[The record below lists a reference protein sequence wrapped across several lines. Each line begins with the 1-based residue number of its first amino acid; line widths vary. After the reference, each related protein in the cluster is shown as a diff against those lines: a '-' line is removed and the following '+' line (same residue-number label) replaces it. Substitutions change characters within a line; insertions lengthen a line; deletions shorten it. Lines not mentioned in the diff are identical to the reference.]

1 MKYPA
6 ICIGAAMVL
15 LMGMSGG
22 MAQTLEPGAEKVET
36 GTAARVEPTA
46 MAKQRPPKS
55 RQSEHLIQMGWT
67 NTRLYNEYIGVLPY
81 EGAQFGLLYEGH
93 HALRLKNC
101 FQTWRIQTE
110 AGGLLN
116 PSKTRRQTSLRAQV
130 QWGMETEVFNQWG
143 LSIRLGG
150 LLQWDNQISYQPA
163 YGNSATQVGS
173 RLQLALST
181 RFNYIFYIKQFPL
194 RLSYHLAVPLEGVG
208 FAPDFG
214 NSYYEFYVS
223 PNTFKN
229 ALIYTSLHNVWN
241 LQNELGVGFVFKHCE
256 LQLSYVGYSQWSL
269 YKGVYQEWHAHGLQ
283 LGFVVRMENLSGQSF
298 GGQ

>member
-15 LMGMSGG
+15 LMGMSEG
-22 MAQTLEPGAEKVET
+22 MAQTSEPAAMKTQDAAQVE
-36 GTAARVEPTA
+36 RVATT
-46 MAKQRPPKS
+46 KQKS
-55 RQSEHLIQMGWT
+55 PRDRQSTHLIELGWM

-81 EGAQFGLLYEGH
+81 EGAQFGLLYEGQC
-93 HALRLKNC
+93 AMRLKNC

-116 PSKTRRQTSLRAQV
+116 PSKTRRQTSARAQV
-130 QWGMETEVFNQWG
+130 QWGMETAVFDQWG
-143 LSIRLGG
+143 LGIRLGG
-150 LLQWDNQISYQPA
+150 VLQWDNQIFYQPA
-163 YGNSATQVGS
+163 YGNSAIQVGS
-173 RLQLALST
+173 RLQLALNT
-181 RFNYIFYIKQFPL
+181 RFNYEFHIKQFPI

-214 NSYYEFYVS
+214 SSYYEFYVA
-223 PNTFKN
+223 PQEFKN
-229 ALIYTSLHNVWN
+229 ALLYTSLHNVWN
-241 LQNELGVGFVFKHCE
+241 LQNELGIGFVFKRCE

-283 LGFVVRMENLSGQSF
+283 LGFVVRMENLSGRTSTEDKR
-298 GGQ
+298 